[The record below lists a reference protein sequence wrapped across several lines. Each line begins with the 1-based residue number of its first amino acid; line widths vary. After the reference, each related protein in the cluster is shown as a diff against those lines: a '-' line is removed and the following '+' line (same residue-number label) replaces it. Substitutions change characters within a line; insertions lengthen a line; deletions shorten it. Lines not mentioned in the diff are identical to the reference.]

1 MDVKAEASK
10 YFPFTQSLRRDFHR
24 HPEIAFNEFRTAGI
38 VANELQQFG
47 LEVKTK
53 VGKTGVVGLL
63 EGTQKTPVI
72 LLRFDMDAL
81 PMTEENKTDYA
92 SENPGLMHACG
103 HDSHTAVGLT
113 IARILSENQK
123 MLNGTVKFVFQPAE
137 EGGSGA
143 DAMIE
148 DGVLT
153 DPAPDF
159 ALGLH
164 VWNDKPLGWFGITEG
179 PMMAGANKITFRIT
193 GKGGHG
199 AIPHLAVDP
208 VLAASHI
215 ICGLQSIVSRNISP
229 LENAVVSITHIE
241 GGTAFN
247 IIPPYV
253 DCEGTIRTFLPEVKD
268 MVIKRFNELVSGI
281 AESMNCTAQTSV
293 DKGTLAVINDV
304 DIARKVGDIARSL
317 FPGFNIDNSLRTMG
331 AEDMASFLSKIPGCF
346 IFIGS
351 ANPEKGLDFSH
362 HHPRFDIDES
372 CLPDA
377 VALLVQSVL
386 ELTNSN

>member
-1 MDVKAEASK
+1 MDVKAEATK
-10 YFPFTQSLRRDFHR
+10 YFSYTQSLRRDFHR
-24 HPEIAFNEFRTAGI
+24 HPEIAFNEVRTAGI
-38 VANELQQFG
+38 VAKELLRFG
-47 LEVKTK
+47 LEVNTK

-63 EGTQKTPVI
+63 QGVKTTPTI

-81 PMTEENKTDYA
+81 PMTEENKTDYV
-92 SENPGLMHACG
+92 SENPGFMHACG
-103 HDSHTAVGLT
+103 HDSHTAIGLT
-113 IARILSENQK
+113 VARILSENK
-123 MLNGTVKFVFQPAE
+123 GKLNGTIKFVFQPAE
-137 EGGSGA
+137 ESGSGA

-153 DPAPDF
+153 DPVPEF
-159 ALGLH
+159 ALGMH
-164 VWNDKPLGWFGITEG
+164 VWNDKPIGWFGITEG
-179 PMMAGANKITFRIT
+179 PVMAGANKITFRII

-208 VLAASHI
+208 VLAASQI
-215 ICGLQSIVSRNISP
+215 ICALQSIVSRNISP
-229 LENAVVSITHIE
+229 IENAVVSITHIE

-253 DCEGTIRTFLPEVKD
+253 DCEGTIRTFLPEVKET
-268 MVIKRFNELVSGI
+268 VIKRFNEIVQGI
-281 AESMNCTAQTSV
+281 AESMSCTAKTSV

-304 DIARKVGDIARSL
+304 IVARKVGNIARKM
-317 FPGFNIDNSLRTMG
+317 FPHYDIDNSLRTMG

-346 IFIGS
+346 VFVGS
-351 ANPEKGLDFSH
+351 ANPEKGLDYSH

-386 ELTNSN
+386 ELSNSI